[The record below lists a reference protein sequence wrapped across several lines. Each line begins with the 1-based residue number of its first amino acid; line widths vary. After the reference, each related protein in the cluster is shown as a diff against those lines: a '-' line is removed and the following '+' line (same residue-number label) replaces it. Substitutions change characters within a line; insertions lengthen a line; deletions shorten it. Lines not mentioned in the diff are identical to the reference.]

1 MLLERPTAHDPS
13 SVVGLSP
20 ALRELGGP
28 AASAVA
34 ARLQRVELSPDESV
48 FPEDDRIDALYIVD
62 TGQLHATE
70 TDVTGNVRLIRTL
83 GPGELVD
90 QLQVLSGGARPVRV
104 RAAEP
109 TGLWMIPGELVDALV
124 ESQPEF
130 RLVRERTH

>member
-1 MLLERPTAHDPS
+1 MLLERTAHDPS
-13 SVVGLSP
+13 SIVGLSP
-20 ALRELGGP
+20 ALRDLSGA

-48 FPEDDRIDALYIVD
+48 FPEDDRIDALYIVH

-70 TDVTGNVRLIRTL
+70 TDAAGNVRLVRTL

-109 TGLWMIPGELVDALV
+109 TALWMIPGEVVDALV
-124 ESQPEF
+124 DSQ
-130 RLVRERTH
+130 